1 MDGSEFERLQIRLSH
16 LEDRAAITQLIL
28 SYGPA
33 ADAGLASFAGRLWLE
48 DGIYDWD
55 AEGEPH
61 QGCAA
66 VEAML
71 KSDGHQGLMARGVA
85 HFGGPPVIEIH
96 GDRATALNY
105 SLIMRNEGDRFYLW
119 RVSAVRWDLER
130 ADSAGGYV
138 DGATGSWMHR
148 AAGVGCSVSP
158 CQKCSKRPPR
168 EQSTRGQGCDHHGS
182 KHGSGS
188 SYGHSVRARRRAGA
202 ADGAS
207 GGPGA

>member
-1 MDGSEFERLQIRLSH
+1 MYESGIEELQIRLSR
-16 LEDRAAITQLIL
+16 LEDTAAITQLIL

-71 KSDGHQGLMARGVA
+71 KSDGHQGLMAGGVA

-105 SLIMRNEGDRFYLW
+105 SLIMRNEGDRFYLC

-130 ADSAGGYV
+130 ADSRWRV
-138 DGATGSWMHR
+138 
-148 AAGVGCSVSP
+148 
-158 CQKCSKRPPR
+158 
-168 EQSTRGQGCDHHGS
+168 RGRSNRLLD
-182 KHGSGS
+182 
-188 SYGHSVRARRRAGA
+188 
-202 ADGAS
+202 AS
-207 GGPGA
+207 GRGSRMFRESLPEMFEEAAT